1 MTDAPSSSAPSDLRR
16 LWIGTYPAPGT
27 QAGSGEGVWRVDL
40 DVTAGRFDGARQV
53 VATASPSFVAL
64 SPDERTL
71 YAVGETAE
79 GTVSAFT
86 VSTVDDDGLA
96 LLATLPSGG
105 ADPCHL
111 VARPGAVWVAN
122 YSSGTFTT
130 VPVDGGGAFAG
141 EPAAH
146 AGAGTGPVTDR
157 QEGPHAHFVAPTPD
171 GSAAWVVDLGADRVR
186 RYRVVADGTGV
197 EPAGTTV
204 ALPPGT
210 GPRHLVFGVPGTPGE
225 GFAFVVGE
233 LDDRVHLLALR
244 TDDDGL
250 LAADAVTSVQA
261 CATPGPEGVGAF
273 PSHVA
278 LSSDGT
284 RLYVAVRGPDVVA
297 IFDVVPDGEG
307 VRLAHRGDAPLEGV
321 WPRHFA
327 VLDTAAGDVLVVAG
341 QRSST
346 LEALRVR
353 PDGGSE
359 PLASLS
365 LPSPACVVERR
376 ILEG

>member
-1 MTDAPSSSAPSDLRR
+1 
-16 LWIGTYPAPGT
+16 
-27 QAGSGEGVWRVDL
+27 VWRVDL

-71 YAVGETAE
+71 YAVGEESE
-79 GTVSAFT
+79 GTLSAFR
-86 VSTVDDDGLA
+86 VDAPDGDGLR

-105 ADPCHL
+105 ADPCHV
-111 VARPGAVWVAN
+111 VARPDAVWVAN

-130 VPVDGGGAFAG
+130 VPVDGAGAFAG

-146 AGAGTGPVTDR
+146 PGEGTGPVTDR

-186 RYRVVADGTGV
+186 RYRGSADGTGV
-197 EPAGTTV
+197 EPAGTAVT
-204 ALPPGT
+204 LPPGT
-210 GPRHLVFGVPGTPGE
+210 GPRHLVFGAPGTPGE

-233 LDDRVHLLALR
+233 LDNCVHVLALR
-244 TDDDGL
+244 SDDDGL
-250 LAADAVTSVQA
+250 LTAGSVASVPA
-261 CATPGPEGVGAF
+261 CATPGPDGVGAF

-278 LSSDGT
+278 LSSDGS

-297 IFDVVPDGEG
+297 VFDLVPDDAG
-307 VRLAHRGDAPLEGV
+307 VRVAHRSDVALEGV

-341 QRSST
+341 QSSST

-353 PDGGSE
+353 PDGGAE
-359 PLASLS
+359 PLASLA

-376 ILEG
+376 ILER

>member
-1 MTDAPSSSAPSDLRR
+1 M
-16 LWIGTYPAPGT
+16 
-27 QAGSGEGVWRVDL
+27 
-40 DVTAGRFDGARQV
+40 
-53 VATASPSFVAL
+53 
-64 SPDERTL
+64 
-71 YAVGETAE
+71 
-79 GTVSAFT
+79 
-86 VSTVDDDGLA
+86 
-96 LLATLPSGG
+96 
-105 ADPCHL
+105 
-111 VARPGAVWVAN
+111 
-122 YSSGTFTT
+122 
-130 VPVDGGGAFAG
+130 
-141 EPAAH
+141 
-146 AGAGTGPVTDR
+146 
-157 QEGPHAHFVAPTPD
+157 
-171 GSAAWVVDLGADRVR
+171 
-186 RYRVVADGTGV
+186 
-197 EPAGTTV
+197 

-210 GPRHLVFGVPGTPGE
+210 GPRHLVFGVPGTSGE

-233 LDDRVHLLALR
+233 LDDRVHVLALR

-261 CATPGPEGVGAF
+261 CATPGPEGVGTF

-278 LSSDGT
+278 LSTDGT

-307 VRLAHRGDAPLEGV
+307 VRLAHRGDAPLAGV

-341 QRSST
+341 QSSST